1 MKLTKKQLLISGVC
15 VLATCTLSF
24 FVYKKVKKVLEDNK
38 VEEIDED
45 VVLQRQLQIA
55 EEEIEERRRVREEAL
70 EEWAQADFD
79 EEEQSNEDELFL
91 TEEDDKEWSIFRRWS
106 KEELETLRYDKNSP
120 EAFEQYKGMCLAD
133 VIDDDS
139 YKIMMML
146 FEIPFV
152 PFDEGE
158 NAGDNIQDKRYEFFG
173 DDSVYSEGKTI
184 AELFLYMA
192 SLLEF
197 DLDYD
202 TDRSIKMFIRNLGW
216 NGMHIFDDELVEMC
230 DLLMQ
235 FDYWAP
241 DTDEFGIFGLV
252 DDKKDDGTKMT
263 RWIEQYWAYTAVE
276 LEINDLE
283 DCDDDYYEYDPE
295 EAYPEEEGDY

>member
-24 FVYKKVKKVLEDNK
+24 FAYKKIKKILEDNK
-38 VEEIDED
+38 VEIIDEE
-45 VVLQRQLQIA
+45 VVLQRQLKIA
-55 EEEIEERRRVREEAL
+55 EEEFEERRQIREKSL
-70 EEWAQADFD
+70 EEWAQADLD
-79 EEEQSNEDELFL
+79 EEEQTNKDELFL
-91 TEEDDKEWSIFRRWS
+91 TEEDDREWNRFRRWS

-120 EAFEQYKGMCLAD
+120 EALEQYKAMCLAD
-133 VIDDDS
+133 VINDDS

-146 FEIPFV
+146 FEIPFKS
-152 PFDEGE
+152 FNEKD

-173 DDSVYSEGKTI
+173 DDSVYSEEKTV

-216 NGMHIFDDELVEMC
+216 SDIHPSDYELVDMC
-230 DLLMQ
+230 DKLMQ
-235 FDYWAP
+235 FEYWSP
-241 DTDEFGIFGLV
+241 VSGDFGIFGLA
-252 DDKKDDGTKMT
+252 DDERDDGTKMT
-263 RWIEQYWAYTAVE
+263 LWIEQYWAYTAVE
-276 LEINDLE
+276 LEINELE
-283 DCDDDYYEYDPE
+283 DYDDDFDPE
-295 EAYPEEEGDY
+295 EAYAECEEGDY